1 MAHIRP
7 LPGQAL
13 ATANLGDEE
22 ALVVADYHAGI
33 EAALRTEEG
42 LEAPNR
48 AERRRQ
54 TLLTAVDTVDPDR
67 LVVLGDFMH
76 SIGGPG
82 GAERGELEVLVES
95 LPSSVSVTLVKGN
108 HDGDIGSWLPDI
120 DITGT
125 GGVRLGPV
133 GFVHGHTWPDPSVL
147 EAEVVCVGHEH
158 PQVRLTD
165 AVGGRRVERAWLR
178 GQLQAAPFR
187 AHDYPELTW
196 RHPQVVVFPAY
207 NELVGGTWVNVE
219 DQEFLAPFLPA
230 GLSEGSAFLLDGT
243 DLGEY
248 TTV

>member
-1 MAHIRP
+1 MARIEP

-13 ATANLGDEE
+13 ATADLGDEQ

-33 EAALRTEEG
+33 EAALRAEEG
-42 LEAPNR
+42 LEAPNQ

-54 TLLTAVDTVDPDR
+54 TLLTAIDTVTPDR

-95 LPSSVSVTLVKGN
+95 LPASVSVTLVKGN
-108 HDGDIGSWLPDI
+108 HDGDIESWLPDVTV
-120 DITGT
+120 TGT

-178 GQLQAAPFR
+178 GRLQAAPFR
-187 AHDYPELTW
+187 EHNYPELTW
-196 RHPQVVVFPAY
+196 REPRVVVFPAY
-207 NELVGGTWVNVE
+207 NELVGGTWINAE
-219 DQEFLAPFLPA
+219 DQGFLAPFFPA
-230 GLSEGSAFLLDGT
+230 GLKKGTAFLLDGT
-243 DLGEY
+243 DLGAY